1 MPPASLVNT
10 NIGSRTSSSRAG
22 SSSGLAASTSLGLQH
37 VLSDV
42 LLAATGVAGG
52 TSSVLDRPSGAHP
65 AALLTL
71 NEACYCTSQPDTP
84 TSFAG
89 SHALSSCSGTISS
102 SEGGELD
109 RPSYISSVGGC
120 SSGGATQA
128 AAELTNPTG
137 VDSSYVSMQ
146 QGYRCYSEARYT
158 QRLQLQSLVTVSA
171 CSSGSALSGNGGVK
185 GEKSRGFRGWWR
197 RVRKWG
203 QGTTLGLRRD
213 SSRLAAAVK

>member
-10 NIGSRTSSSRAG
+10 HLGSRTSSSRAG
-22 SSSGLAASTSLGLQH
+22 SSSSLAPSTNLGLQH
-37 VLSDV
+37 VLPDV

-52 TSSVLDRPSGAHP
+52 SSSVLDRPSDAHP

-128 AAELTNPTG
+128 AAEMSDTAG
-137 VDSSYVSMQ
+137 VASSYVSMQ
-146 QGYRCYSEARYT
+146 QEFGHQSAAKAA
-158 QRLQLQSLVTVSA
+158 QRLQLQPLVTVSA
-171 CSSGSALSGNGGVK
+171 CSSGSALSGNGRVNGK
-185 GEKSRGFRGWWR
+185 KSRGVRGWWR

-203 QGTTLGLRRD
+203 QETKLGLRGG
-213 SSRLAAAVK
+213 SSRLVAAK